1 MQKLDNSKYLS
12 TNKLDGGGIFGR
24 GDSDLDFLT
33 KKTWL
38 EVWLWGL
45 HKLKLE
51 LFVYQK
57 SYDADFL
64 PKAW

>member
-38 EVWLWGL
+38 EVWLLGL
-45 HKLKLE
+45 QKLNLSIRIVIKLT
-51 LFVYQK
+51 FCK
-57 SYDADFL
+57 
-64 PKAW
+64 KTG